1 MTWGLIILLILL
13 LLFIFALLTLG
24 EGLLK
29 VAASQSGVD
38 GSDYSVIPNRLGS
51 LFSGEKS
58 KPAYLPAAA
67 RVKHLR
73 KGFNINLAGAAD
85 KKTDIV
91 SYRASCYSIKP
102 TDFIGMSPM
111 PKLLVEIG
119 TQVKAGQPL
128 FFDKKRPDVIYVAPI
143 SGELTEVTRGDKRRI
158 TGVTILADQG
168 EIQYYNYNQ
177 IPSIETS
184 SREELV
190 KFLLGSGAWPFIR
203 QRPFDTVA
211 NESDIPKAIFVST
224 FDSAP
229 LAPDLNLA
237 VAGKE
242 EAWFKG
248 LEVLAKLSGS
258 KVHIGLNG
266 GSDKAPAAAF
276 VNSNKV
282 SGVETHWFDGPHPAG
297 NVGVQIHHT
306 DPVLP
311 GSTVWYTDVHGVIL
325 LGTLLLKGIFDTER
339 VIALTGTELK
349 GKYVKV
355 HQGANVEIILGD
367 MTPEF
372 GEEEIW
378 AKDENGK
385 KVKKTVQIR
394 KIRVISG
401 DVLSGT
407 QIDRQGFLGFYDDQI
422 TTVKEGNYYEMFGW
436 LIPVTGH
443 PTLSGTF
450 PAAMFS
456 DISYVADTNTNGE
469 KRAFVMSGEYESV
482 LPMDIYPQHIFRA
495 IMCNDIEKMEGLG
508 ILELGEEDV
517 ALCEFVCTSKQ
528 PLQKML
534 REGLETLRNS

>member
-1 MTWGLIILLILL
+1 MTWGLIIVLILL
-13 LLFIFALLTLG
+13 LLFVFALITLG

-38 GSDYSVIPNRLGS
+38 GSEYSVIPNRLGS

-58 KPAYLPAAA
+58 KPTYIPAPAKI
-67 RVKHLR
+67 RNLKR
-73 KGFNINLAGAAD
+73 GFNINLAGAAD
-85 KKTDIV
+85 KKLYIA
-91 SYRASCYSIKP
+91 SHRASSYSVKP
-102 TDFIGMSPM
+102 SDFIGMSPM
-111 PKLLVEIG
+111 PKLLVETG

-128 FFDKKRPDVIYVAPI
+128 FFDKKRPEVIYAAPI
-143 SGELTEVTRGDKRRI
+143 SGELIEVTRGDKRRI
-158 TGVTILADQG
+158 TAVTILADQG
-168 EIQYYNYNQ
+168 EIQYHSYDQ
-177 IPSIETS
+177 IPSLDAS

-203 QRPFDTVA
+203 QRPFDIVA
-211 NESDIPKAIFVST
+211 NENDIPKAIFVST

-229 LAPDLNLA
+229 LAPDLSLA

-248 LEVLAKLSGS
+248 LELLAKLSES
-258 KVHIGLNG
+258 KVHVGLNA
-266 GSDKAPAAAF
+266 GSDQAPAAAF
-276 VNSNKV
+276 ISSNKIN
-282 SGVETHWFDGPHPAG
+282 GVETNWFQGPHPAG
-297 NVGVQIHHT
+297 NVGIQIHHT

-325 LGTLLLKGIFDTER
+325 LGTLLLKGTFDTER
-339 VIALTGTELK
+339 VIALTGSELQA
-349 GKYVKV
+349 KYLRV
-355 HQGANVEIILGD
+355 HQGANVEAMLSD

-372 GEEEIW
+372 SDEKIW

-385 KVKKTVQIR
+385 KVKKTVQVR
-394 KIRVISG
+394 KTRVISG

-407 QIDRQGFLGFYDDQI
+407 QIDRKGYLGFYDDQI
-422 TTVKEGNYYEMFGW
+422 TAVKEGNYYEMFGW
-436 LIPVTGH
+436 LIPATGH
-443 PTLSGTF
+443 PTLSATF
-450 PAAMFS
+450 PAALFS

-534 REGLETLRNS
+534 LEGLDTLLDS

>member
-1 MTWGLIILLILL
+1 
-13 LLFIFALLTLG
+13 LLFVFALLTLG

-51 LFSGEKS
+51 LFSGEKG

-67 RVKHLR
+67 KVKHLR
-73 KGFNINLAGAAD
+73 RGFNINLAGAAD
-85 KKTDIV
+85 KKTDIL
-91 SYRASCYSIKP
+91 SYRASRYSIKP
-102 TDFIGMSPM
+102 SDFIGMSPM

-128 FFDKKRPDVIYVAPI
+128 FFDKKRPEVIYAAPV

-158 TGVTILADQG
+158 TAVTILADQG
-168 EIQYYNYNQ
+168 EIQYHIYDH
-177 IPSIETS
+177 IPSLDS
-184 SREELV
+184 VSREELV

-211 NESDIPKAIFVST
+211 NENDTPKAIFVST
-224 FDSAP
+224 FDTAP

-242 EAWFKG
+242 EAWYKG

-258 KVHIGLNG
+258 KVHVGLNG
-266 GSDKAPAAAF
+266 GSDYAPASAF
-276 VNSNKV
+276 VNSGHV
-282 SGVETHWFDGPHPAG
+282 TGVETHWFDGPHPAG

-349 GKYVKV
+349 GKYVRV
-355 HQGANVEIILGD
+355 HQGANVETILND
-367 MTPEF
+367 MAPEF

-385 KVKKTVQIR
+385 KVKKVVQVR

-407 QIDRQGFLGFYDDQI
+407 QIDRKGFLGYYDDQI

-450 PAAMFS
+450 PAALFS

-482 LPMDIYPQHIFRA
+482 LPMDIYPQHVFRA

>member
-1 MTWGLIILLILL
+1 MTWGLIIVLILL
-13 LLFIFALLTLG
+13 LLFVFALLTLG

-38 GSDYSVIPNRLGS
+38 GSDYSVIPNRLGN

-58 KPAYLPAAA
+58 KPAYIPAPAKV
-67 RVKHLR
+67 RHLKR
-73 KGFNINLAGAAD
+73 GFNINLAGVAD
-85 KKTDIV
+85 KKLYIA
-91 SYRASCYSIKP
+91 SHRASSYSVKP
-102 TDFIGMSPM
+102 SDFIGMSPM
-111 PKLLVEIG
+111 PKLLVETG

-128 FFDKKRPDVIYVAPI
+128 FFDKKRPEVIYAAPI
-143 SGELTEVTRGDKRRI
+143 SGELVEVTRGDKRRI
-158 TGVTILADQG
+158 TAVTILADQG
-168 EIQYYNYNQ
+168 EIQYHSYDQ
-177 IPSIETS
+177 IPSLDAS

-211 NESDIPKAIFVST
+211 NENDTPKAIFVST
-224 FDSAP
+224 FDTAP

-242 EAWFKG
+242 EAWYKG

-258 KVHIGLNG
+258 KVHVGLNG
-266 GSDKAPAAAF
+266 GSDQAPTAAF
-276 VNSNKV
+276 INSNKIN
-282 SGVETHWFDGPHPAG
+282 GVETNWFQGPHPAG
-297 NVGVQIHHT
+297 NVGIQIHHT

-349 GKYVKV
+349 GKYVSV
-355 HQGANVEIILGD
+355 HQGANVEAILSD

-372 GEEEIW
+372 SDEEIW

-385 KVKKTVQIR
+385 KVKKTVQVR
-394 KIRVISG
+394 KTRVISG

-407 QIDRQGFLGFYDDQI
+407 QIDKKGFLGFYDDQI
-422 TTVKEGNYYEMFGW
+422 TAVKEGNYYEMFGW
-436 LIPVTGH
+436 LIPATGH
-443 PTLSGTF
+443 PTLSATF
-450 PAAMFS
+450 PAALFS

-482 LPMDIYPQHIFRA
+482 LPMDIYPQHVFRA